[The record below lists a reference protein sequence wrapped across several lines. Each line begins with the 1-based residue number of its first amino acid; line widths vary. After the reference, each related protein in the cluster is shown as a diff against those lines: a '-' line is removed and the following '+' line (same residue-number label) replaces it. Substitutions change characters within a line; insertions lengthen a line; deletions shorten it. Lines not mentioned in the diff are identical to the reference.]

1 MKNKTSAVTMM
12 PSEAFSLLLN
22 TSHYTGDITTAVN
35 TSEPTLLLEEGN
47 SDPSNITYMLI
58 TSIPSSMLDAS
69 NYSEELTTLNNPEFN
84 STLNVSE
91 PALLNDG
98 QSAPGLF
105 QLILQILLSGCIF
118 GLNLLILAVVFI
130 AKDMKQVTCYFISHL
145 AMGDL
150 CFGLALI
157 LR

>member
-1 MKNKTSAVTMM
+1 MI
-12 PSEAFSLLLN
+12 PSEALALLLN
-22 TSHYTGDITTAVN
+22 TSRDMGGITSVVN
-35 TSEPTLLLEEGN
+35 TSEPTLLQEEN
-47 SDPSNITYMLI
+47 DLDLSNITYMLQYI
-58 TSIPSSMLDAS
+58 TSIPSS
-69 NYSEELTTLNNPEFN
+69 NYSEELTTTLNNSEFN
-84 STLNVSE
+84 STWNVSE

-98 QSAPGLF
+98 TSAPGLF
-105 QLILQILLSGCIF
+105 LLIFQILLSGCIF
-118 GLNLLILAVVFI
+118 GLNLLILAVVFV

>member
-1 MKNKTSAVTMM
+1 M

-35 TSEPTLLLEEGN
+35 TSEPALLLEKGN

-58 TSIPSSMLDAS
+58 TSIPSSMPDAF
-69 NYSEELTTLNNPEFN
+69 NYSQKATTTLNNFEFN
-84 STLNVSE
+84 STLNISE

-98 QSAPGLF
+98 TSAPGLF
-105 QLILQILLSGCIF
+105 LLIIQILLSVCIF
-118 GLNLLILAVVFI
+118 GLNLLILAVVFV

>member
-1 MKNKTSAVTMM
+1 MM

-22 TSHYTGDITTAVN
+22 TSHYTGDITTTVN
-35 TSEPTLLLEEGN
+35 TSKPTLLLGKDI
-47 SDPSNITYMLI
+47 SDTSNITYMLI
-58 TSIPSSMLDAS
+58 TSPMLDAS
-69 NYSEELTTLNNPEFN
+69 NYSEELTTTLNNSEFN

>member
-1 MKNKTSAVTMM
+1 MM
-12 PSEAFSLLLN
+12 IPSEAFSLLLN
-22 TSHYTGDITTAVN
+22 TSRQTGDDITTTVN
-35 TSEPTLLLEEGN
+35 TSEPTLLLKKGN

-58 TSIPSSMLDAS
+58 TSIPS
-69 NYSEELTTLNNPEFN
+69 YSEELTTTLNNSECN

-91 PALLNDG
+91 PALLNVG
-98 QSAPGLF
+98 TSAPGLF
-105 QLILQILLSGCIF
+105 LLIVQILLSGCIF
-118 GLNLLILAVVFI
+118 GLNLLILAVVFV

>member
-1 MKNKTSAVTMM
+1 MM
-12 PSEAFSLLLN
+12 PSEALSLLLN
-22 TSHYTGDITTAVN
+22 TSNYTGDITTTVN
-35 TSEPTLLLEEGN
+35 TSEPTLLLEKGN
-47 SDPSNITYMLI
+47 SYLSNITYMLI
-58 TSIPSSMLDAS
+58 TSIPSSMRDAS
-69 NYSEELTTLNNPEFN
+69 NYSEEATTTLNNSEFN

-91 PALLNDG
+91 PALLNVG
-98 QSAPGLF
+98 TSAPGLF

-118 GLNLLILAVVFI
+118 GLNLLILAVVFV